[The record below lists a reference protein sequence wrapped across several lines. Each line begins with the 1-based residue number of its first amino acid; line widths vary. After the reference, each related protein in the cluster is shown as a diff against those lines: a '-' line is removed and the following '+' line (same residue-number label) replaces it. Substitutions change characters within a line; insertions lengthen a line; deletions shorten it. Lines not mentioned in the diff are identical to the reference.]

1 MANSVKETKQLF
13 RKYIINSSEVMSQ
26 TTDIEILTQKKSS
39 LEKIDH
45 TIFDWSKKKICDD
58 VASRR
63 VYSFMLIYKSR

>member
-26 TTDIEILTQKKSS
+26 TTDIKILTQKKSS

-45 TIFDWSKKKICDD
+45 TIFD
-58 VASRR
+58 
-63 VYSFMLIYKSR
+63 